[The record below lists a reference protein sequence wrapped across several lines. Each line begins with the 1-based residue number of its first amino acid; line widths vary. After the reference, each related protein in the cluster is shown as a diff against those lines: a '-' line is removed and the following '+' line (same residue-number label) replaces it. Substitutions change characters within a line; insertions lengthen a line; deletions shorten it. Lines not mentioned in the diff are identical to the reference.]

1 MHSNTHYCCCC
12 SVAQSCPTLVTP
24 WTAECQAFLSFTIS
38 QTLPKLTSIESVMPS
53 NHLILWCPLLLLPS
67 IFPSIRDFS
76 NESALCFRCPQYL
89 SFSFRISTSS
99 DYSALIPFSID
110 WFGPLAVQGI
120 LSLLQ
125 HHNLKASILWCSA
138 FFMVH
143 LSHSHWFCQK
153 SKIF

>member
-1 MHSNTHYCCCC
+1 MDLTEYFVLSLLLSP
-12 SVAQSCPTLVTP
+12 SVLSDSATP
-24 WTAECQAFLSFTIS
+24 WTAARQASLSYTIS
-38 QTLPKLTSIESVMPS
+38 QSLLNLMFVWVGDTIQPSHPLLP
-53 NHLILWCPLLLLPS
+53 CPFLLLPS

-143 LSHSHWFCQK
+143 LSHSHWFC
-153 SKIF
+153 